1 LVGWIGPNHLLGA
14 LVHPDCPGA
23 ARSVLASLGVTAQRL
38 RQARQRSFVD
48 PYEPGS
54 GWRKASPA
62 FQLVLERANLE
73 AVLLADAEVTSEHV
87 LLALA
92 SHWARDATTTVL
104 LGRRGLDPAEVRR
117 RVLDL
122 TEGVAAVP
130 PPPGAPWTELD
141 SEAAMCR
148 VAPGLELSPTP
159 DGKDPRR
166 RMPWGSRVF
175 LDADGRPVKRADG
188 QALRQYFVDRDGN
201 PVLTSDGLPVHVV
214 FDEHG
219 REVTDEDGRPLIVP
233 VQIRDGASVEAH
245 ARNT

>member
-1 LVGWIGPNHLLGA
+1 VGWIGPNHLLGA

-130 PPPGAPWTELD
+130 PPPGAP
-141 SEAAMCR
+141 
-148 VAPGLELSPTP
+148 
-159 DGKDPRR
+159 
-166 RMPWGSRVF
+166 
-175 LDADGRPVKRADG
+175 
-188 QALRQYFVDRDGN
+188 
-201 PVLTSDGLPVHVV
+201 
-214 FDEHG
+214 
-219 REVTDEDGRPLIVP
+219 
-233 VQIRDGASVEAH
+233 
-245 ARNT
+245 